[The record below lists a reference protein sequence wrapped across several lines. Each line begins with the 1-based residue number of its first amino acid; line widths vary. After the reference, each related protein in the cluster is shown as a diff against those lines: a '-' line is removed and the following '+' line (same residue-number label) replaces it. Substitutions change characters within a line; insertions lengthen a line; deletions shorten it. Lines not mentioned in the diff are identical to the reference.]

1 MTLKTIFWMLTLV
14 LLSASVAYAS
24 TDTGMPWESPL
35 KTLQNSISGPV
46 AFAISIISIVVSGSL
61 LIFGGE
67 LGEFARRMIMVVLV
81 IALLVGANSTLSTL
95 FGVSSSVVQ

>member
-1 MTLKTIFWMLTLV
+1 MNAKTIWVMVVLV
-14 LLSASVAYAS
+14 LLSASFAYAS

-35 KTLQNSISGPV
+35 KTLKDSISGPV
-46 AFAISIISIVVSGSL
+46 AFAISIIAIVVSGAL

-67 LGEFARRMIMVVLV
+67 IGEFARRMVMVVLV

-95 FGVSSSVVQ
+95 FGVASAVVP